1 MSAKGNSTTDARQE
15 LAELMK
21 RKAEIAVSTQQ
32 AGINGALLVNLHFPL
47 RVGVVMSRPPFCVT
61 AREI

>member
-21 RKAEIAVSTQQ
+21 RKAEIAVSRQQ
-32 AGINGALLVNLHFPL
+32 AGPEWGAACKLAFSIALGCGYVKGHHF
-47 RVGVVMSRPPFCVT
+47 V
-61 AREI
+61 